1 MTDYQRRLAAA
12 LALHFNAEPP
22 NAIAPNGMKGD
33 IKHLSPMHFL
43 RCARTFV
50 HTPLLIGKPLM
61 RTFVLHDRV
70 YCARCIA
77 GKPHGLNDDNYGRM
91 HPYFQNQNG
100 ITYYRCIAQERGYEK
115 CGQRGVHSDV
125 LDEQIV
131 EILSEMVIPED
142 FRERI
147 EFEVRRRL
155 ENAASLGRMEE
166 IGKIVERID
175 LSWEQSFIDK
185 EAYVEKRRQ
194 LQQEIEAL
202 RPIDYDELTE
212 ATDLIQNFRIYWNEC
227 TNLDNPED
235 ARKQLIAKVV
245 DRVFVYGGKNWRLY
259 STVISQSYLG
269 KTK

>member
-1 MTDYQRRLAAA
+1 
-12 LALHFNAEPP
+12 
-22 NAIAPNGMKGD
+22 
-33 IKHLSPMHFL
+33 
-43 RCARTFV
+43 
-50 HTPLLIGKPLM
+50 M

-91 HPYFQNQNG
+91 RPYFQNQNG

-131 EILSEMVIPED
+131 EILSEMVIPND

-147 EFEVRRRL
+147 EFEVRRRV

-175 LSWEQSFIDK
+175 LSWEQGFIDK

-212 ATDLIQNFRIYWNEC
+212 AADLIQNLRIYWNEC

-235 ARKQLIAKVV
+235 ARKQLIAKIV
-245 DRVFVYGGKNWRLY
+245 DRVFVYGGKILAVVLY
-259 STVISQSYLG
+259 GDFAIVLGENKIAPQEVEDAIQSNLYEHGVISLERNSQFGDDGIRTRDLCLDRAIC
-269 KTK
+269 